1 MVDTNATAAKAN
13 ETMNQGIETTR
24 EYTER
29 ARDYIGRARE
39 SARHFGEGGLD
50 VAGRL
55 SDDLEEFVRE
65 EPWLAIGAAFAVGY
79 VMARLL
85 RVPV

>member
-13 ETMNQGIETTR
+13 ETMNQGIKTTR
-24 EYTER
+24 EYT
-29 ARDYIGRARE
+29 
-39 SARHFGEGGLD
+39 
-50 VAGRL
+50 GRL

-85 RVPV
+85 RGPV